1 MLSIVLSSLVQLG
14 FARLNK
20 CQRRDRTMQRQNS
33 VFGGPAT
40 SLELRYTGK
49 PVSGWGGLL
58 VVMRYFEKRGVRQV
72 LQSALAD
79 GRTSPNQMPVVDLV
93 LALLAA
99 VLTGG
104 RRFAHVERLRTDE
117 VVQATLGLARMPSA
131 MTLTRYF
138 GGLVRSQVEH
148 LSAVLGQFV
157 FGQLTGPPLGATLDL
172 DSTVFERYGGQE
184 GSLKG
189 YNPRK
194 HGRPSHH
201 PLLAMLAEA
210 KLVLHAWLRSGN
222 TASAR
227 GVKAFLA
234 ETLARLPHDFR
245 LYAVRADS
253 GFFVSDFLTELERR
267 ELPYVIA
274 VRMNPRL
281 RRAVA
286 AIGQWQSFAAGLEA
300 GETSYCAPGW
310 QVPRRL
316 VVVRELL
323 RERPEARGRKLL
335 EVPGYTFHV
344 LVTTLHHQPVA
355 TWRFYNSRAE
365 SENLIKELKEDFAA
379 DGFCLQSFDG
389 TEAAFRLICFL
400 FNLLADFKRQV
411 TQEQA
416 PRLATLRT
424 QVLVVG
430 AILGREGRHTVLR
443 LGLRERWRHRFATLL
458 ERIAALAISTVAQFA
473 DYAKNPALR
482 PWKPRR
488 PSRLRHLTLVSN

>member
-1 MLSIVLSSLVQLG
+1 
-14 FARLNK
+14 
-20 CQRRDRTMQRQNS
+20 MQGQNS
-33 VFGGPAT
+33 VFQGPAT

-58 VVMRYFEKRGVRQV
+58 AVMRYLEARGVRRV
-72 LQSALAD
+72 LEAALPD
-79 GRTSPNQMPVVDLV
+79 GRTSPNQIPVVDLV
-93 LALLAA
+93 VAFLAA
-99 VLTGG
+99 VLTGS
-104 RRFAHVERLRTDE
+104 RRFAHIERLRTDA
-117 VVQATLGLARMPSA
+117 VVQAILGLARMPSA

-148 LSAVLGQFV
+148 LSAVLGDFV
-157 FGQLTGPPLGATLDL
+157 LERLPQPPLGATLDL
-172 DSTVFERYGGQE
+172 DSTVFERYGRQE

-201 PLLAMLAEA
+201 PLLAILAEA

-234 ETLARLPHDFR
+234 ETLARLPAEFR

-253 GFFVSDFLTELERR
+253 GFFVSEFLEELERR
-267 ELPYVIA
+267 ALPYVIA

-286 AIGQWQSFAAGLEA
+286 GIRQWQPFAPGLEA
-300 GETSYCAPGW
+300 GETTYCAHGW
-310 QVPRRL
+310 QAPRRL

-323 RERPEARGRKLL
+323 DERPEARGRKLL

-344 LVTTLHHQPVA
+344 LVTTLGHDPVA

-365 SENLIKELKEDFAA
+365 SENRIKELKEDFGA

-400 FNLLADFKRQV
+400 FNLIAEFKREVIQN
-411 TQEQA
+411 EA
-416 PRLATLRT
+416 PRLSTLRT
-424 QVLVVG
+424 QVLVIG

-443 LGLRERWRHRFATLL
+443 LGLRERWRQRFAALL
-458 ERIAALAISTVAQFA
+458 ERIAALAIATVVQFT
-473 DYAKNPALR
+473 DYAKNPAPK

-488 PSRLRHLTLVSN
+488 PSRLPHLALVPN